1 MSGTPGETPDPTPPE
16 DSGNGTGKAA
26 GKAAGKA
33 PDTGATARP
42 EPSDSTA
49 NPEDPEGA
57 GSAESSRAAAGTET
71 VGATANTAAP
81 GNAGDAGDPEV
92 PTDTEGTGATARPP
106 RRRTRLRTRIGV
118 GVSLVLVLSLIVML
132 TVPAGRDSLRSL
144 WCEIT
149 GGVCPAEDLPPITEE
164 EQADWRERVS
174 PQDGALWGNY
184 VALGDSYSSGDG
196 AGDYAPETAVP
207 GGCWRSS
214 NAYAHLIEDEFDFA
228 GSLAFYACS
237 SHKGREMLD
246 ELGTPESQIERVTEH
261 TSLVTLGIG
270 GNDLGF
276 IPVLRTCIVRMPL
289 LESGVCTEQEEDIE
303 KRMRQFEE
311 TLDTVIAEI
320 RERAPDAR
328 LLVLGYPRLFP
339 EEPPAMY
346 YTLTVNDQLWLNG
359 IAERFNERIRN
370 AVYRADGDVYGSR
383 GTGSVEYV
391 NTFSALAGHEVSAE
405 DAWLNGIVLGRF
417 GEGLKVD
424 RATFHPTAQGQ
435 MSIAERVRLQI
446 VEGPER
452 VLYVSRETLE
462 RVDES
467 LLNTELGGPLDPVHA
482 PSGGPSD
489 AASASPSESPVN
501 EAGG

>member
-1 MSGTPGETPDPTPPE
+1 MPTGDEGSGTPEETPDPTPAG
-16 DSGNGTGKAA
+16 DSGGGPEEAA
-26 GKAAGKA
+26 A
-33 PDTGATARP
+33 DTGGAR
-42 EPSDSTA
+42 E
-49 NPEDPEGA
+49 A
-57 GSAESSRAAAGTET
+57 GDAAGT
-71 VGATANTAAP
+71 
-81 GNAGDAGDPEV
+81 GDAGEAAD
-92 PTDTEGTGATARPP
+92 TGATARPP

-118 GVSLVLVLSLIVML
+118 GLSLLLVLSLIVML

-149 GGVCPAEDLPPITEE
+149 GGVCPAEELPPITEE
-164 EQADWRERVS
+164 EQTDWRERVT

-228 GSLAFYACS
+228 GALAFYACS
-237 SHKGREMLD
+237 SHRGKEMLD

-289 LESGVCTEQEEDIE
+289 LESGVCTGQEEDID
-303 KRMRQFEE
+303 KRMRHFEE

-320 RERAPDAR
+320 RDRAPDAR
-328 LLVLGYPRLFP
+328 ILVLGYPRLFP

-346 YTLTVNDQLWLNG
+346 YTLTVGDQLWLNG
-359 IAERFNERIRN
+359 IAERFNERIRD

-391 NTFSALAGHEVSAE
+391 NTFSALTGHEVSAE

-467 LLNTELGGPLDPVHA
+467 LLYTELGGPLDPVHA
-482 PSGGPSD
+482 PSDGPTDASSD
-489 AASASPSESPVN
+489 DPSASPSESPGEDAPVN

>member
-1 MSGTPGETPDPTPPE
+1 MPTGDEVPGTPGETPDPAPPE
-16 DSGNGTGKAA
+16 NTGSG
-26 GKAAGKA
+26 
-33 PDTGATARP
+33 P
-42 EPSDSTA
+42 EET
-49 NPEDPEGA
+49 
-57 GSAESSRAAAGTET
+57 AAGT
-71 VGATANTAAP
+71 GNGGDTAPA
-81 GNAGDAGDPEV
+81 
-92 PTDTEGTGATARPP
+92 P
-106 RRRTRLRTRIGV
+106 RRRTRLRTRIAV
-118 GVSLVLVLSLIVML
+118 GVSLVLVLCLIVTL
-132 TVPAGRDSLRSL
+132 TVPGGRDSLRSL

-149 GGVCPAEDLPPITEE
+149 GGVCPAQELPPITEE
-164 EQADWRERVS
+164 EQTDWRERVT
-174 PQDGALWGNY
+174 PLDGALWGNY

-214 NAYAHLIEDEFDFA
+214 NAYAYLIEDEFDFA

-237 SHKGREMLD
+237 SHRGWQMLD
-246 ELGTPESQIERVTEH
+246 ELGTPESQIERVTAH

-276 IPVLRTCIVRMPL
+276 IPVLRTCMVRMPL
-289 LESGVCTEQEEDIE
+289 LENGVCTEQEEDID

-311 TLDTVIAEI
+311 TLGTVIAEI

-339 EEPPAMY
+339 EEPSAMY
-346 YTLTVNDQLWLNG
+346 YTLTVDDQLWLNG
-359 IAERFNERIRN
+359 VAERFNERIRD

-391 NTFSALAGHEVSAE
+391 NTFSAFTGHEVNAE
-405 DAWLNGIVLGRF
+405 EAWLNGIVLGRF
-417 GEGLKVD
+417 GEGLRVD

-467 LLNTELGGPLDPVHA
+467 LLYTELGGPLDPVHE
-482 PSGGPSD
+482 PSGEPS
-489 AASASPSESPVN
+489 AAASSSEEPSASPSESPDADAPVN